1 MTKKE
6 EVMVI
11 EKIITGLKGFCRK
24 TDVIYWVLTLTA
36 SIYGCAL
43 IASQQR
49 AGEVNF
55 LRTQIIAIVI
65 GYAAAIIIAWVDYRL
80 IAKCWWVFAGIA
92 LALTMGITLAG
103 CGGSDDS
110 SDVEETTQ
118 VTEETT
124 AKATEATEAMEADE
138 DEGDTSFA
146 EFKKTMDDYEDFF
159 DSYCE
164 LMKEYNKNPNSV
176 MDEYL
181 EMNQKYLTVM
191 EELDAIDEDELTDEE
206 EAYYL
211 EVMARINS
219 KLLEVA
225 N

>member
-1 MTKKE
+1 MKK
-6 EVMVI
+6 I
-11 EKIITGLKGFCRK
+11 
-24 TDVIYWVLTLTA
+24 LTLVLA
-36 SIYGCAL
+36 
-43 IASQQR
+43 
-49 AGEVNF
+49 F
-55 LRTQIIAIVI
+55 
-65 GYAAAIIIAWVDYRL
+65 
-80 IAKCWWVFAGIA
+80 A
-92 LALTMGITLAG
+92 LALKMGITLAG

-110 SDVEETTQ
+110 TEAEETTQ

-124 AKATEATEAMEADE
+124 AKATEATEATEADE
-138 DEGDTSFA
+138 DDGDTSFA
-146 EFKKTMDDYEDFF
+146 EFKKTMDDYEAFI

-164 LMKEYNKNPNSV
+164 LMEKYNDDPATF

-191 EELDAIDEDELTDEE
+191 EELDALDEDELTDEE

>member
-1 MTKKE
+1 MKKILI
-6 EVMVI
+6 MV
-11 EKIITGLKGFCRK
+11 LAF
-24 TDVIYWVLTLTA
+24 
-36 SIYGCAL
+36 
-43 IASQQR
+43 
-49 AGEVNF
+49 
-55 LRTQIIAIVI
+55 
-65 GYAAAIIIAWVDYRL
+65 
-80 IAKCWWVFAGIA
+80 A

-110 SDVEETTQ
+110 IDVEESTQ
-118 VTEETT
+118 VIEETT
-124 AKATEATEAMEADE
+124 AKATKATEATEADE
-138 DEGDTSFA
+138 DDGDTSFE
-146 EFKKTMDDYEDFF
+146 EFKKTMDDYEDFM

-164 LMKEYNKNPNSV
+164 LMEKYNDDPATF

-181 EMNQKYLTVM
+181 EMNQTYLTVM

>member
-1 MTKKE
+1 M
-6 EVMVI
+6 
-11 EKIITGLKGFCRK
+11 RK
-24 TDVIYWVLTLTA
+24 VL
-36 SIYGCAL
+36 AL
-43 IASQQR
+43 AL
-49 AGEVNF
+49 AF
-55 LRTQIIAIVI
+55 T
-65 GYAAAIIIAWVDYRL
+65 
-80 IAKCWWVFAGIA
+80 

-110 SDVEETTQ
+110 TDVEETTQ

-124 AKATEATEAMEADE
+124 AKATEATEAPEADK
-138 DEGDTSFA
+138 DDGDTSFA

-164 LMKEYNKNPNSV
+164 LMEEYSKDPNSA

-181 EMNQKYLTVM
+181 EMNQKYLTVI